1 MWSYGITVGD
11 LCLLTGKEAISKIEM
26 CDLVLMCSG
35 LYMEFSL
42 LVFIAH
48 LYELFKKKQ
57 LTLQFCEQL
66 ILLLLKNFMQ
76 KLVFTD
82 FCHFVYPCGI
92 NSLFINHK
100 LFFQF

>member
-11 LCLLTGKEAISKIEM
+11 LCLLTGKEAISKIGM

-48 LYELFKKKQ
+48 LSELFKKK
-57 LTLQFCEQL
+57 
-66 ILLLLKNFMQ
+66 N
-76 KLVFTD
+76 
-82 FCHFVYPCGI
+82 
-92 NSLFINHK
+92 N
-100 LFFQF
+100 